1 MFSKEEKGFT
11 LVEVIVALA
20 VVAIVSTS
28 LFRLF
33 VTAGYVNREAELT
46 DLAHT
51 IAVGQVES
59 FKADPES
66 YPPGIRYFDK
76 QGSLLSDPESGEIP
90 SGALIKTESM
100 VTKPLNAAGNSTG
113 YFPDFVGT
121 VDLSVYAD
129 WEIEITSAGEI
140 YSGKY
145 GEVLARLGIQDGT
158 KIKNN
163 LIPIKVWFDTNNGA
177 SRKIYITNNSNR
189 EAAIYFFQEESAQN
203 INFNPL
209 SGQSGITVVDP
220 SRSAIA
226 KYNLD
231 LAVSRLGDNTSY
243 YMFTFSADKYIYH

>member
-33 VTAGYVNREAELT
+33 VSAGYVNREAELT

-51 IAVGQVES
+51 IAVGQVER
-59 FKADPES
+59 FKKDPES
-66 YPPGIRYFDK
+66 YPPGIGYFDR
-76 QGSLLSDPESGEIP
+76 QGIQRSAPESGEIP

-100 VTKPLNAAGNSTG
+100 VTKPLNTAGNSTG

-121 VDLSVYAD
+121 VDLSAYAD

-140 YSGKY
+140 YCGKY
-145 GEVLARLGIQDGT
+145 GEALARLGAQDGT

-163 LIPIKVWFDTNNGA
+163 ILPLKVEFDGGEPRAIFLI
-177 SRKIYITNNSNR
+177 NNSGW
-189 EAAIYFFQEESAQN
+189 EAAVYFFRKNTDQSITLKPIA
-203 INFNPL
+203 
-209 SGQSGITVVDP
+209 GQSSITAVDP
-220 SRSAIA
+220 TNSTIA
-226 KYNLD
+226 KYNLN
-231 LAVSRLGDNTSY
+231 LAVSKVLGDVSY
-243 YMFTFSADKYIYH
+243 FMFTFSADEYVYH